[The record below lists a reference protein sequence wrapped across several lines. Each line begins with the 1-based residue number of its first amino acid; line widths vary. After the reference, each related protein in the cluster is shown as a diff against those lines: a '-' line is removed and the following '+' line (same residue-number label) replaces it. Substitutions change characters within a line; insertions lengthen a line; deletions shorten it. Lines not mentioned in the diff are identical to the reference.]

1 MTPRFGVR
9 TNMAHSF
16 QIFKV
21 KSYLQATRSQLIS
34 EEQVSYA
41 LGGKTFASRVGTS
54 ADSQS
59 SAELSI
65 ATNSCHLVVT
75 FQQSSFSVSFF
86 TGHL

>member
-41 LGGKTFASRVGTS
+41 LDGKTFASRVGKS
-54 ADSQS
+54 ADRMLS
-59 SAELSI
+59 SS
-65 ATNSCHLVVT
+65 
-75 FQQSSFSVSFF
+75 
-86 TGHL
+86 